1 MAGKRRRSAR
11 FVSGVIGAIVVVLS
25 IILSLFALNSSKG
38 IPGVE
43 RTLVTMKFTD
53 TGDIHVDS
61 DLREA
66 DFRVGRI
73 NAVEYLGDG
82 LGTIEAQFDDTRP
95 VFNNA
100 TAQIVSRSG
109 LGQKYLNI
117 NRGTPDSGQMP
128 QNGTIPVE
136 RTQSTAEIL
145 ELSNIFDAK
154 TVPAAQSAIEQLGSG
169 LAGNG
174 DALSQAVDSVP
185 INLPRLATIARA
197 VNQNNGAD
205 INLLLGSLRNLTAS
219 FQGRQQQLTDLN
231 RQLAVTLDAVNA
243 DGGQA
248 LADLVKTAPP
258 AFRDVRQALNDVNEP
273 LEVTR
278 AAVTNIR
285 PGVRD
290 LARATPDVRG
300 VFREAPEP
308 LRKIPGVSDVGQPA
322 LEALTPAF
330 RDLRPVVPPLRFA
343 FENLRQPLKCLGIYD
358 VGQLLTRFAIPIR
371 SGDINGNS
379 VRFTLI
385 PNKRTLTTGNPVVDG
400 LFGGAI
406 GALSREIPVERPCPP
421 STRDGATTKVQPAP
435 QPGYRGP
442 QDDRVRALFP
452 GSSTASP
459 AAATTGGN

>member
-1 MAGKRRRSAR
+1 MARKRRSAR
-11 FVSGVIGAIVVVLS
+11 FVSGAIGGAIVVLS
-25 IILSLFALNSSKG
+25 IVLSLFALNSSAG
-38 IPGVE
+38 VPGVP
-43 RTLVTMKFTD
+43 RTDVTMKFKD

-66 DFRVGRI
+66 DFRVGRV
-73 NAVEYLGDG
+73 NAVEYRGDG

-117 NRGTPDSGQMP
+117 NRGTPDAGQMP
-128 QNGTIPVE
+128 SGGTIPVE

-145 ELSNIFDAK
+145 SLSDIFDKK
-154 TVPAAQSAIEQLGSG
+154 TVPAAQSSIEQLGAG

-185 INLPRLATIARA
+185 LNLPRLATVARA
-197 VNQNNGAD
+197 LNQNNGAD
-205 INLLLGSLRNLTAS
+205 INLLLGSLRNITS
-219 FQGRQQQLTDLN
+219 RFEGRQQQLTDLN

-248 LADLVKTAPP
+248 LATLVKTAPP
-258 AFRDVRQALNDVNEP
+258 AFRAARVALDDINEP

-278 AAVTNIR
+278 DAVRDIR
-285 PGVRD
+285 PGARD

-300 VFREAPEP
+300 VLREAPEP
-308 LRKIPGVSDVGQPA
+308 LRKVPGVSDVGQPA
-322 LEALTPAF
+322 LEALTPAL

-358 VGQLLTRFAIPIR
+358 IGQLFTRFALPFR
-371 SGDINGNS
+371 SGIVAGTQL
-379 VRFTLI
+379 RFTL
-385 PNKRTLTTGNPVVDG
+385 PLPHERLVTTGSVLDPVVKQLLGTPANEVQVD
-400 LFGGAI
+400 
-406 GALSREIPVERPCPP
+406 RPCPP
-421 STRDGATTKVQPAP
+421 TTRDGATPNVQPAP
-435 QPGYRGP
+435 APGYSGP
-442 QDDRVRALFP
+442 QDGRVSALFP
-452 GSSTASP
+452 GTTTASP
-459 AAATTGGN
+459 AAATNGGN